1 MDADE
6 VNNTKAFLN
15 TITDA
20 ELNIWISLSK
30 ALKDTEISKA
40 GDSGDNQKLY
50 DLIQSKYGLKYKGF
64 EDINRT
70 LFDDYFNYCV
80 KELNYTNDTIKK
92 HIYTFKTF
100 LRWALDEKY
109 HNVNI
114 TNYVPKMRKELNEN
128 VYLADSNIDI
138 TRFDDLYGR

>member
-1 MDADE
+1 MIIKNQSGSEPVDADE

-50 DLIQSKYGLKYKGF
+50 DLIQSKYGLTQQQVDEQMKKLGEFLMGSIQTSMGGSQFTGRNDMFSNF
-64 EDINRT
+64 ESS
-70 LFDDYFNYCV
+70 
-80 KELNYTNDTIKK
+80 LN
-92 HIYTFKTF
+92 
-100 LRWALDEKY
+100 LD
-109 HNVNI
+109 
-114 TNYVPKMRKELNEN
+114 L
-128 VYLADSNIDI
+128 
-138 TRFDDLYGR
+138 